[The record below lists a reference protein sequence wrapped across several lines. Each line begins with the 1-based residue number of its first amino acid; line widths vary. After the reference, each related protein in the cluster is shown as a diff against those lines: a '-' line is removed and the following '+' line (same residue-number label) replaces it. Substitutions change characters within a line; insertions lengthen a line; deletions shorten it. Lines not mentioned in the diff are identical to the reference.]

1 MGNQAQGCSYLNL
14 GRNKM
19 DFLKD
24 NLLYILKKVRG
35 NQNTLISSG
44 WPECLWT
51 PSIDLIED
59 TIEALDKKLAEHAD
73 IIVALQTRIQ
83 KLESFCVFIDKEGEY
98 RELPQWIINKC
109 RKTLED

>member
-1 MGNQAQGCSYLNL
+1 
-14 GRNKM
+14 M
-19 DFLKD
+19 DSLRD
-24 NLLYILKKVRG
+24 NLLFMLKKVKG
-35 NQNTLISSG
+35 NKNTLISSG
-44 WPECLWT
+44 WPECQWT
-51 PSIDLIED
+51 PNIDFIED
-59 TIEALDKKLAEHAD
+59 IIEALDKERAEHAD